1 MMNVEF
7 AVARARAETPGVAHV
22 RHFNNAGAALMPTP
36 VVQATTAYLHREAEI
51 GGYET
56 ADEYAAVIDAGYVS
70 AAHLINALPNEI
82 AFVENATRG
91 WDLLFYGLAATLQP
105 GDRILTSRSEY
116 VSNVI
121 AFLQVAE
128 RTGARIEVIPCDET
142 GQVDVTALAA
152 MLDHRV
158 KLVAITHV
166 PTNGGLV
173 NPAAAIGQVTR
184 AAGVPFL
191 LDACQSVGQ
200 LVVDVAEIGC
210 DLLTTTGRKYLRGPR
225 GTGFVY
231 VCQQTMADLV
241 PPFLDVHAATWV
253 AADRYQVRTDA
264 RRFENWETNYA
275 GKVGL
280 IRAIDYALAWG
291 MPAIETRVRA
301 LATTLRRALADIPGV
316 TIQDLGIDPCG
327 IVSFTHQRVTADAI
341 MQHLAAQR
349 INVTTSS
356 PFGTRFDMEAR
367 QLPMVVRASV
377 HYYNDDAEIAQL
389 VRAVAELVA

>member
-1 MMNVEF
+1 
-7 AVARARAETPGVAHV
+7 
-22 RHFNNAGAALMPTP
+22 MPTP
-36 VVQATTAYLHREAEI
+36 VIDATTAYWQREAEI
-51 GGYET
+51 GGYE
-56 ADEYAAVIDAGYVS
+56 AAAAYDDIIEAGYAS
-70 AAHLINALPNEI
+70 AARLLNAQRAEI

-91 WDLLFYGLAATLQP
+91 WDLLFYGLAASLRP

-128 RTGARIEVIPCDET
+128 RTGAHVEVIPCDES
-142 GQVDVTALAA
+142 GQVDVHALAE
-152 MLDHRV
+152 MLDARV

-173 NPAAAIGQVTR
+173 NPAAAIGRLTQ
-184 AAGVPFL
+184 AAGIPFL

-210 DLLTTTGRKYLRGPR
+210 DMLTTTGRKYLRGPR
-225 GTGFVY
+225 GTGFIY
-231 VCQQTMADLV
+231 VKQATMATLI

-253 AADRYQVRTDA
+253 SAQRYEVRGDA

-280 IRAIDYALAWG
+280 ITAIDYALAWG
-291 MPAIETRVRA
+291 MPAIEARVRA

-316 TIQDLGIDPCG
+316 RIQDLGVDPCG
-327 IVSFTHQRVTADAI
+327 IVSFTHARVDAETIMRVLADQRV
-341 MQHLAAQR
+341 
-349 INVTTSS
+349 NVTTSS

-377 HYYNDDAEIAQL
+377 HYYNDDGEIAQL
-389 VRAVAELVA
+389 VAAVARL